1 MDKAEGNWYSFKT
14 NDESFNWSLMKNFS
28 LLFLIGVAFYNI
40 IWLCFYSFHPYNY
53 NKNKNMTAPV
63 PLEHLRKV
71 AASALVAPTLQFIR
85 ISRPQTK

>member
-1 MDKAEGNWYSFKT
+1 
-14 NDESFNWSLMKNFS
+14 
-28 LLFLIGVAFYNI
+28 
-40 IWLCFYSFHPYNY
+40 
-53 NKNKNMTAPV
+53 MTAPV